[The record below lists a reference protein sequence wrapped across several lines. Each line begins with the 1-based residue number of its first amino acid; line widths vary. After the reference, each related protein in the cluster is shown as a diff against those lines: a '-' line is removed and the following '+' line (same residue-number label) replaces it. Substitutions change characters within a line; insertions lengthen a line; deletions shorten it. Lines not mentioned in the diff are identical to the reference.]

1 MVTQLGYI
9 AFSDNH
15 FGIFII
21 SNLPR
26 DVIRSLFSGE
36 CGYIV
41 SDNYLILTLEIPESK
56 EEVNLVFPL
65 EKIRK
70 YPFYLSIFSF
80 IGPTFEVEHLS
91 TIDFTE
97 RDIGEAQGYYK
108 ALARMSKNEKFLVES
123 ESPDHD
129 LNIN

>member
-9 AFSDNH
+9 AFSNNH

-56 EEVNLVFPL
+56 EEINLVFPL

-70 YPFYLSIFSF
+70 YPFYLSIFLF

-97 RDIGEAQGYYK
+97 RDIGEAKGYYR
-108 ALARMSKNEKFLVES
+108 AVVQLAKNKNSSIKSDSFENQVK
-123 ESPDHD
+123 
-129 LNIN
+129 N

>member
-1 MVTQLGYI
+1 MITQLGYI

-21 SNLPR
+21 SNLPI

-56 EEVNLVFPL
+56 EEINLVFPL

-70 YPFYLSIFSF
+70 YPFYLSIFLF

-97 RDIGEAQGYYK
+97 RDIGEAQGYYR
-108 ALARMSKNEKFLVES
+108 AVVQLAKNKNSSIKSNSFENQVK
-123 ESPDHD
+123 
-129 LNIN
+129 N

>member
-21 SNLPR
+21 SNLPI

-41 SDNYLILTLEIPESK
+41 SDNYLILTLEISESK
-56 EEVNLVFPL
+56 EEINLVFPL

-70 YPFYLSIFSF
+70 YPFYLSIFLF

-97 RDIGEAQGYYK
+97 KDIGEAQGYYR
-108 ALARMSKNEKFLVES
+108 ALVQLAKEKLLLTSS
-123 ESPDHD
+123 EDGSEIT
-129 LNIN
+129 IN